1 MKAKRTGGA
10 AGTHSGR
17 AVREHRLLLTTAAED
32 QLRSI
37 IEGAL
42 RRRTI
47 AHVSGF
53 DINRDVAM
61 EIFTLE
67 PERTDRHDATTFA

>member
-1 MKAKRTGGA
+1 M
-10 AGTHSGR
+10 
-17 AVREHRLLLTTAAED
+17 REHRLLLTTAAED

-42 RRRTI
+42 GRRTI